1 MDQNA
6 RNEIIQIG
14 NHCPSFFQN
23 SCPGSGAI
31 EEVQANHRKTELS
44 KGCLSVLH
52 EIPDPTNQEGWTKFL
67 SCFPGDT
74 TEVVGRKL
82 IGELSSLPGKSI
94 LWKEGFLG
102 NIFVKKKVHGETIL
116 FPIRSKVHASMKNT
130 SYNVLVHMNQISGD
144 FIVYTEVDM
153 YVERIMK
160 DSSKWENKM
169 VPELTDF
176 YNKYILPKIM

>member
-6 RNEIIQIG
+6 RNEIVQIG

-31 EEVQANHRKTELS
+31 QEVEANHRKTELS
-44 KGCLSVLH
+44 KGCLIVLH
-52 EIPDPTNQEGWTKFL
+52 EIQDPTNQEGWTKFL
-67 SCFPGDT
+67 SCFSGDT

-94 LWKEGFLG
+94 LLKEGFLR

-116 FPIRSKVHASMKNT
+116 FLIRSKVNENCSFSCSSFFIFSARSKFSLSS
-130 SYNVLVHMNQISGD
+130 SYESAVMSTL
-144 FIVYTEVDM
+144 
-153 YVERIMK
+153 
-160 DSSKWENKM
+160 
-169 VPELTDF
+169 
-176 YNKYILPKIM
+176 